1 MSQEMAVK
9 DANIEK
15 LQRRNERLQTAMDGL
30 ERKNRD
36 LEEQVHSLTTSTSSS
51 GTSVTTLFNHSFYL
65 VPHPTPRRQVEV
77 LGKKLKVY
85 DAFLKQA
92 GGDGEGVIPSGGGGI
107 DGIDG
112 GGGGISGT
120 VMTDLERL
128 ARLRRLDKL
137 GGTGNGGGAA
147 VDGAG
152 SAEAKEDS
160 NNRSPPRRKDAKDAW
175 TAGSHSRPRGAT
187 VEEGRLS
194 GAKGDGPEYT
204 WLG

>member
-1 MSQEMAVK
+1 VK

-36 LEEQVHSLTTSTSSS
+36 LEEQVYSPTTTTSTAR
-51 GTSVTTLFNHSFYL
+51 TSLTSASNPNFNPY
-65 VPHPTPRRQVEV
+65 RQVEV

-92 GGDGEGVIPSGGGGI
+92 GGDGDGKGARGGVGVGGSSGA
-107 DGIDG
+107 
-112 GGGGISGT
+112 

-137 GGTGNGGGAA
+137 GGAGNAA
-147 VDGAG
+147 SAIVDGTG
-152 SAEAKEDS
+152 SAEAKEGS
-160 NNRSPPRRKDAKDAW
+160 NNSSSPPRRRDAKDAW
-175 TAGSHSRPRGAT
+175 TAGAHSRPGGAT

-194 GAKGDGPEYT
+194 GNKGDGSEYT

>member
-1 MSQEMAVK
+1 MK

-36 LEEQVHSLTTSTSSS
+36 LEEQVHSLTSSTSTA
-51 GTSVTTLFNHSFYL
+51 GTSITTTFNHSFYPY
-65 VPHPTPRRQVEV
+65 PHPQPRRQVEV

-92 GGDGEGVIPSGGGGI
+92 GGDGEGVTPGGSGGIGGSGGGT
-107 DGIDG
+107 
-112 GGGGISGT
+112 SGA

-137 GGTGNGGGAA
+137 GGTGNGDSGAV
-147 VDGAG
+147 VDGG
-152 SAEAKEDS
+152 GCAEAKEDS
-160 NNRSPPRRKDAKDAW
+160 NTSSSPPRRKDAKDAW
-175 TAGSHSRPRGAT
+175 TTGAHSRPGGAT
-187 VEEGRLS
+187 TEEGRLS
-194 GAKGDGPEYT
+194 GAKGDGSEYT